1 MNKEGTR
8 WRIDLTT
15 HAGRAGLSFKY
26 QFNLDVIAIWPLKG
40 ISMKHT
46 FGKRPVSRV
55 LFGLLA
61 GALVVSACGSG
72 SSPASEDTTSDT
84 VSSDTSAPRER
95 NAMVGGFGTDG
106 SGFIDIPLAG
116 LTSRIRSN
124 LTLHRNGD
132 GSSNVAFHESGTIE
146 GEPIN
151 TLVQARLLS
160 NGTFDTTFGEGG
172 FVKFELKD
180 YSVNKILFD
189 SQGNLLLWMQTY
201 VEIPNSG
208 ASPEENNWKE
218 VNEIRAFTFGGS
230 TPNANYGDAGVIAL
244 EAVAPEGISE
254 IVVGRRGTAADA
266 LMLIR
271 FANDTRE
278 IVSITSRGQI
288 DTSVTDSGVNGIL
301 DATASDNWDARLV
314 DTSLLSRSDN
324 MYEVAVAGPSRG
336 PRPTDCPKY
345 DSCQGAVISLDYSL
359 STAKSAPI
367 LGTTNEVDD
376 LLDMGEGEIHN
387 IFLASYGVSYG
398 NDNVSAQST
407 EMNEKPELPELIV
420 TTRNYESS
428 SAARGVFNTET
439 SQWTAVTHF
448 SFFDTSED
456 GSDIYYDQPV
466 VAPTG
471 PALIAFYDDY
481 EQDNVGLIACNSIL
495 GMCDVADA
503 SRIVYAQNTSSW
515 PNLTDV
521 RVDQKG
527 QIHALVTG
535 LSIAKTKTDALIDL
549 ASDGSP
555 SSVQTEQ
562 MPASLR
568 TEAAVNGNTWT
579 PEVGPIL
586 GANNTIY
593 IPGNMVEE
601 ISGRLRTVPAIGTIT
616 KTQSGRSVLQER
628 FMSPRGTGLS
638 INWNSNLKFDGAG
651 NDYVPAW
658 KNSIYGFVRLLP
670 GTKALDTSY
679 GVGGFAQVDEAP
691 TDDSVCT
698 WTDYEVADSG
708 QVIVMRSVGERRD
721 DDDCDWDGRKIADV
735 VALTANGALDPAIK
749 TRGAF
754 ASLEISPSDGVVL
767 SPTTKEMYVVNSAWI
782 EDEVEGEI
790 QEVSILRYSVAGVL
804 DTTFGTDGVLTYKG
818 YVPLNSVSPVEAD
831 KEGRLIFAAIDSSSE
846 DINVR
851 IARLNRDGTLDAA
864 VDVPEPAPPTP
875 SDQRK
880 MREEQQ
886 QVAAIPVPQPV
897 QQPASV
903 LISGTKAIG
912 DGSVE
917 VSWISNAVTTNATFT
932 VTASPGGKTCTSTT
946 TSCVVKGLDAWQ
958 KYTFTVAQAGEA
970 LQSGASVETQPVRM
984 VKVGSSVAVKKLLAP
999 GSKGAAKYAVS
1010 GGCKL
1015 SKSTTLVA
1023 PKKAGTCLLSV
1034 KTAKVGKTAA
1044 TMRSVRIQIVTAL
1057 PK

>member
-1 MNKEGTR
+1 M
-8 WRIDLTT
+8 
-15 HAGRAGLSFKY
+15 
-26 QFNLDVIAIWPLKG
+26 
-40 ISMKHT
+40 
-46 FGKRPVSRV
+46 
-55 LFGLLA
+55 
-61 GALVVSACGSG
+61 
-72 SSPASEDTTSDT
+72 
-84 VSSDTSAPRER
+84 
-95 NAMVGGFGTDG
+95 
-106 SGFIDIPLAG
+106 
-116 LTSRIRSN
+116 
-124 LTLHRNGD
+124 
-132 GSSNVAFHESGTIE
+132 
-146 GEPIN
+146 
-151 TLVQARLLS
+151 
-160 NGTFDTTFGEGG
+160 
-172 FVKFELKD
+172 
-180 YSVNKILFD
+180 
-189 SQGNLLLWMQTY
+189 
-201 VEIPNSG
+201 
-208 ASPEENNWKE
+208 
-218 VNEIRAFTFGGS
+218 
-230 TPNANYGDAGVIAL
+230 
-244 EAVAPEGISE
+244 
-254 IVVGRRGTAADA
+254 TA
-266 LMLIR
+266 
-271 FANDTRE
+271 
-278 IVSITSRGQI
+278 
-288 DTSVTDSGVNGIL
+288 
-301 DATASDNWDARLV
+301 
-314 DTSLLSRSDN
+314 
-324 MYEVAVAGPSRG
+324 
-336 PRPTDCPKY
+336 
-345 DSCQGAVISLDYSL
+345 
-359 STAKSAPI
+359 
-367 LGTTNEVDD
+367 
-376 LLDMGEGEIHN
+376 
-387 IFLASYGVSYG
+387 
-398 NDNVSAQST
+398 
-407 EMNEKPELPELIV
+407 
-420 TTRNYESS
+420 
-428 SAARGVFNTET
+428 ET
-439 SQWTAVTHF
+439 SGKQ
-448 SFFDTSED
+448 
-456 GSDIYYDQPV
+456 
-466 VAPTG
+466 
-471 PALIAFYDDY
+471 
-481 EQDNVGLIACNSIL
+481 
-495 GMCDVADA
+495 
-503 SRIVYAQNTSSW
+503 
-515 PNLTDV
+515 
-521 RVDQKG
+521 
-527 QIHALVTG
+527 
-535 LSIAKTKTDALIDL
+535 
-549 ASDGSP
+549 
-555 SSVQTEQ
+555 
-562 MPASLR
+562 
-568 TEAAVNGNTWT
+568 
-579 PEVGPIL
+579 
-586 GANNTIY
+586 
-593 IPGNMVEE
+593 
-601 ISGRLRTVPAIGTIT
+601 RTVPAIGTIT
-616 KTQSGRSVLQER
+616 KTQSGRSVSQER
-628 FMSPRGTGLS
+628 FMSPRATGVS
-638 INWNSNLKFDGAG
+638 INWSSNLKFDGAG

-691 TDDSVCT
+691 TIDSVCT

-708 QVIVMRSVGERRD
+708 QVMVMRSVGDRFD

-875 SDQRK
+875 SEQRNK
-880 MREEQQ
+880 REEEKQ

-903 LISGTKAIG
+903 LISATKAIG

-1023 PKKAGTCLLSV
+1023 PKKAGTCLLTV

-1044 TMRSVRIQIVTAL
+1044 TARSVRIQVVAAL

>member
-15 HAGRAGLSFKY
+15 HAGRTGLSFEN
-26 QFNLDVIAIWPLKG
+26 QFNLDVIAIWQLKG

-55 LFGLLA
+55 LFGLVA

-116 LTSRIRSN
+116 LTSRIRRN

-266 LMLIR
+266 LMLKR
-271 FANDTRE
+271 YGNETQQ
-278 IVSITSRGQI
+278 IVSLTSRGQI
-288 DTSVTDSGVNGIL
+288 DTKVANGGVNAIP
-301 DATASDNWDARLV
+301 DAQHDNWDPLLV
-314 DTSLLSRSDN
+314 DTSLNSTISNGVTSALAGVYRGPDLTDCAPN
-324 MYEVAVAGPSRG
+324 DYCPGPVAGFDFFFNERG
-336 PRPTDCPKY
+336 VK
-345 DSCQGAVISLDYSL
+345 
-359 STAKSAPI
+359 
-367 LGTTNEVDD
+367 GTTTEIDD
-376 LLDMGEGEIHN
+376 LLDGGEGEVN
-387 IFLASYGVSYG
+387 GIFAATEGSSRVHSVST
-398 NDNVSAQST
+398 QSVR
-407 EMNEKPELPELIV
+407 MKNEVEVLPELIV
-420 TTRNYESS
+420 TTNNYQNSS
-428 SAARGVFNTET
+428 VVRGVLNTD
-439 SQWTAVTHF
+439 SRQWTAVTHF

-456 GSDIYYDQPV
+456 GSDIYYNQPV

-471 PALIAFYDDY
+471 LALVTFYNDY
-481 EQDNVGLIACNSIL
+481 ETDTSGLVACNSTL
-495 GMCDVADA
+495 GICDVADA
-503 SRIVYAQNTSSW
+503 SRIVYAQNTSSR
-515 PNLTDV
+515 PKLSDV
-521 RVDQKG
+521 RVDQEG
-527 QIHALVTG
+527 QIQALVTG

-593 IPGNMVEE
+593 IPGYMEEE

-638 INWNSNLKFDGAG
+638 INWSSNLKFDGAG

-658 KNSIYGFVRLLP
+658 KNNIYGLVRLLP

-691 TDDSVCT
+691 TDNSVCT

-708 QVIVMRSVGERRD
+708 QIIVMRSVGERRD
-721 DDDCDWDGRKIADV
+721 DDDCDWDGRQISDV

-754 ASLEISPSDGVVL
+754 VSLELSPSDGVVL
-767 SPTTKEMYVVNSAWI
+767 SPTTKEIYVVNSAWI
-782 EDEVEGEI
+782 DDEVEGEI
-790 QEVSILRYSVAGVL
+790 REVSIRRFSVAGVL

-864 VDVPEPAPPTP
+864 VDVPPPAAPTP
-875 SDQRK
+875 SEQRK
-880 MREEQQ
+880 EREEEQQ

-912 DGSVE
+912 DGNIE
-917 VSWISNAVTTNATFT
+917 VSWISNAVTTNASFT
-932 VTASPGGKTCTSTT
+932 VTASPGGKTCASTT

-984 VKVGSSVAVKKLLAP
+984 VKVGSSVAVRKLLTP

-1044 TMRSVRIQIVTAL
+1044 TTRSVRIQVVKAL

>member
-1 MNKEGTR
+1 
-8 WRIDLTT
+8 
-15 HAGRAGLSFKY
+15 
-26 QFNLDVIAIWPLKG
+26 
-40 ISMKHT
+40 MKHT

-55 LFGLLA
+55 LFGLVA

-189 SQGNLLLWMQTY
+189 SQGNLLLWMQNY

-266 LMLIR
+266 LMLKR
-271 FANDTRE
+271 YGNETQQ
-278 IVSITSRGQI
+278 IVSLTSRGQI
-288 DTSVTDSGVNGIL
+288 DTKVANGGVNAIP
-301 DATASDNWDARLV
+301 DAQHDNWDPLLV
-314 DTSLLSRSDN
+314 DTSLNSTISNGVTSALAGVYRGPDLTDCAPN
-324 MYEVAVAGPSRG
+324 DYCPGPVAGFDFFFNERG
-336 PRPTDCPKY
+336 VK
-345 DSCQGAVISLDYSL
+345 
-359 STAKSAPI
+359 
-367 LGTTNEVDD
+367 GTTTEIDD
-376 LLDMGEGEIHN
+376 LLDGGEGEVN
-387 IFLASYGVSYG
+387 GIFAATEGTSRVHSVST
-398 NDNVSAQST
+398 QSVR
-407 EMNEKPELPELIV
+407 MKNEVEVLPELIV
-420 TTRNYESS
+420 TTNNYQNSS
-428 SAARGVFNTET
+428 VVRGVLNTD
-439 SQWTAVTHF
+439 SRQWTAVTHF

-456 GSDIYYDQPV
+456 GSDIYYNQPV

-471 PALIAFYDDY
+471 LALVTFYNDY
-481 EQDNVGLIACNSIL
+481 ETDTSGLVACNSTL

-503 SRIVYAQNTSSW
+503 SRIVYAQNTSSR
-515 PNLTDV
+515 PKLSDV
-521 RVDQKG
+521 RVDQEG
-527 QIHALVTG
+527 QIQALVTG

-638 INWNSNLKFDGAG
+638 INWSSNLKFDGAG

-698 WTDYEVADSG
+698 WTEYEVADSG
-708 QVIVMRSVGERRD
+708 QVVVMRSVGELLD
-721 DDDCDWDGRKIADV
+721 DDDCDWDGRKISDV

-749 TRGAF
+749 IRGAF
-754 ASLEISPSDGVVL
+754 VSLELSPSDGVVL

-782 EDEVEGEI
+782 DDEVEGEI
-790 QEVSILRYSVAGVL
+790 QEVSIRRFSVAGVL

-818 YVPLNSVSPVEAD
+818 YVPLNSVSPIEAD

-864 VDVPEPAPPTP
+864 VDVPPPAAPTP
-875 SDQRK
+875 SEQRK
-880 MREEQQ
+880 EREEEQQ

-958 KYTFTVAQAGEA
+958 KYTFTVSQAGEA

-1023 PKKAGTCLLSV
+1023 PKKAGTCLLTV

-1044 TMRSVRIQIVTAL
+1044 TARSVRIQVVAAL

>member
-1 MNKEGTR
+1 MNKEGTH
-8 WRIDLTT
+8 WRRNPTT
-15 HAGRAGLSFKY
+15 HAGRTGLSFEN

-55 LFGLLA
+55 LFGLVA

-124 LTLHRNGD
+124 LTLHRNSN
-132 GSSNVAFHESGTIE
+132 GSSNIAFHESGTIE

-180 YSVNKILFD
+180 YPVNKILFD

-266 LMLIR
+266 LMLKR
-271 FANDTRE
+271 YGNETQQ
-278 IVSITSRGQI
+278 IVSLTSRGQI
-288 DTSVTDSGVNGIL
+288 DTSVANGGVNAIP
-301 DATASDNWDARLV
+301 DAQHDNWDPLLV
-314 DTSLLSRSDN
+314 DTSLNSTISNGVTSALAGVYRGPDLTDCAPN
-324 MYEVAVAGPSRG
+324 DYCPGPVAGFDFFFNERG
-336 PRPTDCPKY
+336 VK
-345 DSCQGAVISLDYSL
+345 
-359 STAKSAPI
+359 
-367 LGTTNEVDD
+367 GTTTEIDD
-376 LLDMGEGEIHN
+376 LLDGGEGEVN
-387 IFLASYGVSYG
+387 GIFAATEGTSRVHSVST
-398 NDNVSAQST
+398 QSVR
-407 EMNEKPELPELIV
+407 MKNEVEVLPELIV
-420 TTRNYESS
+420 TTNNYQNSS
-428 SAARGVFNTET
+428 VVRGVLNTD
-439 SQWTAVTHF
+439 SRQWTAVTHF
-448 SFFDTSED
+448 SFFDTSEEW
-456 GSDIYYDQPV
+456 SDIYYYQPV

-471 PALIAFYDDY
+471 LALVTFYNDY
-481 EQDNVGLIACNSIL
+481 ETDTSGLVACNSTL
-495 GMCDVADA
+495 GICDVADA
-503 SRIVYAQNTSSW
+503 SRIVYAQNTSSR
-515 PNLTDV
+515 PKLSDV
-521 RVDQKG
+521 RVDQEG
-527 QIHALVTG
+527 QIQALVTG

-593 IPGNMVEE
+593 IPGYMKEE
-601 ISGRLRTVPAIGTIT
+601 ISGTLRTVPAIGTIT

-628 FMSPRGTGLS
+628 FMSPRGTGVS
-638 INWNSNLKFDGAG
+638 INWSSNLKFDGAG

-721 DDDCDWDGRKIADV
+721 DDDCDWDGRQISDV

-754 ASLEISPSDGVVL
+754 VSLELSPSDGVVL
-767 SPTTKEMYVVNSAWI
+767 SPTTKEIYVVNSAWI
-782 EDEVEGEI
+782 DDEVEGEI
-790 QEVSILRYSVAGVL
+790 REVSIRRFSVAGVL
-804 DTTFGTDGVLTYKG
+804 DTTFGTDGVLTHKG

-864 VDVPEPAPPTP
+864 VDVPPPAAPTP
-875 SDQRK
+875 SEQRK
-880 MREEQQ
+880 EREEEQQ

-958 KYTFTVAQAGEA
+958 KYTFTVSQAGEA

-984 VKVGSSVAVKKLLAP
+984 VKVGSSVAVKKLLTP

-1044 TMRSVRIQIVTAL
+1044 TTRSVRIQVVKAL

>member
-1 MNKEGTR
+1 
-8 WRIDLTT
+8 
-15 HAGRAGLSFKY
+15 
-26 QFNLDVIAIWPLKG
+26 
-40 ISMKHT
+40 MKHT
-46 FGKRPVSRV
+46 FGKRPMSRV

-95 NAMVGGFGTDG
+95 NAKVGGFGTDG

-124 LTLHRNGD
+124 LTLHRNSN
-132 GSSNVAFHESGTIE
+132 GSSNIAFHEGGMIE
-146 GEPIN
+146 GESIN

-189 SQGNLLLWMQTY
+189 SQGNLLLWMQNY
-201 VEIPNSG
+201 VEILNSG

-244 EAVAPEGISE
+244 EAIAPEGISE

-266 LMLIR
+266 LMLKR
-271 FANDTRE
+271 YGNETQQ
-278 IVSITSRGQI
+278 IVSLTSRGQI
-288 DTSVTDSGVNGIL
+288 DTKAANGGVNAIP
-301 DATASDNWDARLV
+301 DAQHDNWDPLLV
-314 DTSLLSRSDN
+314 DTSLNSTISNGVTSALAGVYRGPDLTDCAPN
-324 MYEVAVAGPSRG
+324 DYCPGPVAGFDFFFNERG
-336 PRPTDCPKY
+336 VK
-345 DSCQGAVISLDYSL
+345 
-359 STAKSAPI
+359 
-367 LGTTNEVDD
+367 GTTTEIDD
-376 LLDMGEGEIHN
+376 LLDGGEGEVN
-387 IFLASYGVSYG
+387 GIFAATEGTSRVHSVST
-398 NDNVSAQST
+398 QSVR
-407 EMNEKPELPELIV
+407 MKNEVEVLPELIV
-420 TTRNYESS
+420 TTNNYQNSS
-428 SAARGVFNTET
+428 VVRGVLNTD
-439 SQWTAVTHF
+439 SRQWTAVTHF

-456 GSDIYYDQPV
+456 GSDIYYNQPV

-471 PALIAFYDDY
+471 LALVTFYNDY
-481 EQDNVGLIACNSIL
+481 ETDTSGLVACNSTL

-503 SRIVYAQNTSSW
+503 SRIVYAQNTSSR
-515 PNLTDV
+515 PKLSDV
-521 RVDQKG
+521 RVDQEG
-527 QIHALVTG
+527 QIQALVTG

-555 SSVQTEQ
+555 ASVQTEQ

-579 PEVGPIL
+579 PEVDPKL

-593 IPGNMVEE
+593 IPGYMMEE
-601 ISGRLRTVPAIGTIT
+601 ISGTPRTVPAIGTIT
-616 KTQSGRSVLQER
+616 KTQSGRSVSQER

-638 INWNSNLKFDGAG
+638 INWSSNLKFDGAG

-708 QVIVMRSVGERRD
+708 QVVVMRSVGERLD
-721 DDDCDWDGRKIADV
+721 DDDCDWDGRQISDV

-754 ASLEISPSDGVVL
+754 VSLELSPSDGVVL
-767 SPTTKEMYVVNSAWI
+767 SPTTKEIYVVNSAWI
-782 EDEVEGEI
+782 DDEVEGEI
-790 QEVSILRYSVAGVL
+790 REVSIRRFSVAGVL
-804 DTTFGTDGVLTYKG
+804 DTTFGTDGVLTHKG

-831 KEGRLIFAAIDSSSE
+831 KEGRLIFAAIDRSSE

-864 VDVPEPAPPTP
+864 VDVPPPAAPTP
-875 SDQRK
+875 SEQRK
-880 MREEQQ
+880 EREEEQQ

-958 KYTFTVAQAGEA
+958 KYTFTVSQAGEA

-984 VKVGSSVAVKKLLAP
+984 VKVGSSVAVRKLLTP

-1044 TMRSVRIQIVTAL
+1044 TTRSVRIQVVKAL

>member
-1 MNKEGTR
+1 
-8 WRIDLTT
+8 
-15 HAGRAGLSFKY
+15 
-26 QFNLDVIAIWPLKG
+26 
-40 ISMKHT
+40 MKHT

-55 LFGLLA
+55 LFGLVA

-124 LTLHRNGD
+124 LTLHRNSS
-132 GSSNVAFHESGTIE
+132 GSSNIAFHESGTIE

-180 YSVNKILFD
+180 YPVNKILFD

-266 LMLIR
+266 LMLKR
-271 FANDTRE
+271 YANETQQ
-278 IVSITSRGQI
+278 IVTLTSRGQI
-288 DTSVTDSGVNGIL
+288 DTKVANGGVNAIP
-301 DATASDNWDARLV
+301 DAQHDNWDPLLV
-314 DTSLLSRSDN
+314 DTSLNSTISNGVTSALAGVYRGPDLTDCAPN
-324 MYEVAVAGPSRG
+324 DYCPGPVAGFDFFFNERG
-336 PRPTDCPKY
+336 VK
-345 DSCQGAVISLDYSL
+345 
-359 STAKSAPI
+359 
-367 LGTTNEVDD
+367 GTTAEIDD
-376 LLDMGEGEIHN
+376 LLDGGEGEVN
-387 IFLASYGVSYG
+387 GIFAATEGISRVHSVSTQSVRMK
-398 NDNVSAQST
+398 NDE
-407 EMNEKPELPELIV
+407 EMLPEIIV
-420 TTRNYESS
+420 TTNNYQNSS
-428 SAARGVFNTET
+428 VARGVLNTD
-439 SQWTAVTHF
+439 SRQWTAVTHF

-456 GSDIYYDQPV
+456 GSDIYYNQPV

-471 PALIAFYDDY
+471 LALVTFYNDY
-481 EQDNVGLIACNSIL
+481 ETDTSGLVACNSTL

-503 SRIVYAQNTSSW
+503 SRIVYAQNTSSR
-515 PNLTDV
+515 PKLSDV
-521 RVDQKG
+521 RVDQEG
-527 QIHALVTG
+527 QIQALVTG

-616 KTQSGRSVLQER
+616 KTQSGRSVSQER

-638 INWNSNLKFDGAG
+638 INWSSNLKFDGAG

-658 KNSIYGFVRLLP
+658 KNNIYGLVRLLP

-698 WTDYEVADSG
+698 WTEYEVADSG
-708 QVIVMRSVGERRD
+708 QVVVMRSVGERRD
-721 DDDCDWDGRKIADV
+721 DDDCDWDGRKISDV

-754 ASLEISPSDGVVL
+754 VSLELSPSDGVVL
-767 SPTTKEMYVVNSAWI
+767 SPTTKEIYVVNSAWI
-782 EDEVEGEI
+782 DDEVEGEI
-790 QEVSILRYSVAGVL
+790 REVSIRRFSVAGVL

-851 IARLNRDGTLDAA
+851 IARLKRDGTLDAA
-864 VDVPEPAPPTP
+864 VDVPQPAAPTP
-875 SDQRK
+875 SEQRNK
-880 MREEQQ
+880 REEEKQ

-903 LISGTKAIG
+903 LISATKAIG

-958 KYTFTVAQAGEA
+958 KYTFTVSQAGEA

-984 VKVGSSVAVKKLLAP
+984 VKVGSSVAVKKLLTP

-1044 TMRSVRIQIVTAL
+1044 TTRSVRIQVVKAL

>member
-1 MNKEGTR
+1 VTS
-8 WRIDLTT
+8 
-15 HAGRAGLSFKY
+15 A
-26 QFNLDVIAIWPLKG
+26 
-40 ISMKHT
+40 
-46 FGKRPVSRV
+46 
-55 LFGLLA
+55 LA
-61 GALVVSACGSG
+61 GV
-72 SSPASEDTTSDT
+72 
-84 VSSDTSAPRER
+84 
-95 NAMVGGFGTDG
+95 
-106 SGFIDIPLAG
+106 
-116 LTSRIRSN
+116 
-124 LTLHRNGD
+124 
-132 GSSNVAFHESGTIE
+132 
-146 GEPIN
+146 
-151 TLVQARLLS
+151 
-160 NGTFDTTFGEGG
+160 
-172 FVKFELKD
+172 
-180 YSVNKILFD
+180 Y
-189 SQGNLLLWMQTY
+189 
-201 VEIPNSG
+201 
-208 ASPEENNWKE
+208 
-218 VNEIRAFTFGGS
+218 
-230 TPNANYGDAGVIAL
+230 
-244 EAVAPEGISE
+244 
-254 IVVGRRGTAADA
+254 
-266 LMLIR
+266 
-271 FANDTRE
+271 
-278 IVSITSRGQI
+278 
-288 DTSVTDSGVNGIL
+288 
-301 DATASDNWDARLV
+301 
-314 DTSLLSRSDN
+314 
-324 MYEVAVAGPSRG
+324 RG
-336 PRPTDCPKY
+336 PDPTDCAPN
-345 DSCQGAVISLDYSL
+345 DYCPGPV
-359 STAKSAPI
+359 AGFDFFFNERGVK
-367 LGTTNEVDD
+367 GTTTEIDD
-376 LLDMGEGEIHN
+376 LLDGGEGEVN
-387 IFLASYGVSYG
+387 GIFAATEGTSRVHSVST
-398 NDNVSAQST
+398 QSVR
-407 EMNEKPELPELIV
+407 MKNEVEVLPELIV
-420 TTRNYESS
+420 TTNNYQNSS
-428 SAARGVFNTET
+428 VVRGVLNTD
-439 SQWTAVTHF
+439 SRQWTAVTHF

-456 GSDIYYDQPV
+456 GSDIYYNQPV

-471 PALIAFYDDY
+471 LALVTFYNDY
-481 EQDNVGLIACNSIL
+481 ETDTSGLVACNSTL

-503 SRIVYAQNTSSW
+503 SRIVYAQNTSSR
-515 PNLTDV
+515 PKLSDV
-521 RVDQKG
+521 RVDQEG
-527 QIHALVTG
+527 QIQALVTG

-555 SSVQTEQ
+555 ASVQTEQ

-579 PEVGPIL
+579 PEVDPKL

-593 IPGNMVEE
+593 IPGYMMEE
-601 ISGRLRTVPAIGTIT
+601 ISGTPRTVPAIGTIT
-616 KTQSGRSVLQER
+616 KTQSGRSVSQER

-638 INWNSNLKFDGAG
+638 INWSSNLKFDGAG

-708 QVIVMRSVGERRD
+708 QVVVMRSVGERLD
-721 DDDCDWDGRKIADV
+721 DDDCDWDGRQISDV

-754 ASLEISPSDGVVL
+754 VSLELSPSDGVVL
-767 SPTTKEMYVVNSAWI
+767 SPTTKEIYVVNSAWI
-782 EDEVEGEI
+782 DDEVEGEI
-790 QEVSILRYSVAGVL
+790 REVSIRRFSVAGVL
-804 DTTFGTDGVLTYKG
+804 DTTFGTDGVLTHKG

-831 KEGRLIFAAIDSSSE
+831 KEGRLIFAAIDRSSE

-864 VDVPEPAPPTP
+864 VDVPPPAAPTP
-875 SDQRK
+875 SEQRK
-880 MREEQQ
+880 EREEEQQ

-958 KYTFTVAQAGEA
+958 KYTFTVSQAGEA

-984 VKVGSSVAVKKLLAP
+984 VKVGSSVAVRKLLTP

-1044 TMRSVRIQIVTAL
+1044 TTRSVRIQVVKAL

>member
-1 MNKEGTR
+1 
-8 WRIDLTT
+8 
-15 HAGRAGLSFKY
+15 
-26 QFNLDVIAIWPLKG
+26 
-40 ISMKHT
+40 MKHT

-106 SGFIDIPLAG
+106 SGFVDVPLAG
-116 LTSRIRSN
+116 LTSRIRSG
-124 LTLHRNGD
+124 LTLHRNID
-132 GSSNVAFHESGTIE
+132 GSSNIAFHESGTIE
-146 GEPIN
+146 GEPIK
-151 TLVQARLLS
+151 TLVQARLLG
-160 NGTFDTTFGEGG
+160 NGTFDTNFGKGG
-172 FVKFELKD
+172 FVKFELND

-201 VEIPNSG
+201 VEVPNSG
-208 ASPEENNWKE
+208 ASPEENDWKE

-244 EAVAPEGISE
+244 EAIAPEGISE
-254 IVVGRRGTAADA
+254 IAVGRRGTAADA

-271 FANDTRE
+271 FANDTQE

-288 DTSVTDSGVNGIL
+288 DTSVANSGVNAIPEEQN
-301 DATASDNWDARLV
+301 DNWDARLV

-324 MYEVAVAGPSRG
+324 MYEVAVAGPYRA

-345 DSCQGAVISLDYSL
+345 DFCQGAVIGLDYSL
-359 STAKSAPI
+359 STARSAPI

-387 IFLASYGVSYG
+387 IFLASYGASYG

-466 VAPTG
+466 VAPIG

-481 EQDNVGLIACNSIL
+481 EQDSVGLIACNSIF

-521 RVDQKG
+521 RVDQEG

-555 SSVQTEQ
+555 ASVQTEQ
-562 MPASLR
+562 MPALLR

-579 PEVGPIL
+579 PDVDPKL

-593 IPGNMVEE
+593 VPGYMMEE
-601 ISGRLRTVPAIGTIT
+601 ISGTSRTVPAIGTIT
-616 KTQSGRSVLQER
+616 KTQSGRSVSQER
-628 FMSPRGTGLS
+628 FISPRGTGLS
-638 INWNSNLKFDGAG
+638 INWSSNLKFDGAG

-708 QVIVMRSVGERRD
+708 QVMVMRSEGDRFD

-749 TRGAF
+749 TRGVF

-782 EDEVEGEI
+782 DDEVEGEI

-804 DTTFGTDGVLTYKG
+804 DTTFGTGGVLTYKG

-831 KEGRLIFAAIDSSSE
+831 KEGRLIFAAIDSPSE
-846 DINVR
+846 VINVR
-851 IARLNRDGTLDAA
+851 IARLKRDGTLDAA
-864 VDVPEPAPPTP
+864 VDVPQPAAPTP
-875 SDQRK
+875 SEQRK
-880 MREEQQ
+880 KREEEQQ
-886 QVAAIPVPQPV
+886 QVAIDPVPQPV

-917 VSWISNAVTTNATFT
+917 VSWISNAVTTTANFT

-946 TSCVVKGLDAWQ
+946 TSCLVKGLDAWQ

-970 LQSGASVETQPVRM
+970 LQSGASAETQPVRM

-1023 PKKAGTCLLSV
+1023 PKKAGTCLLTV

-1044 TMRSVRIQIVTAL
+1044 SARSVRIQVVAAL